1 MALIKCSECGREIS
15 TKAGAC
21 PHCGCPVSE
30 SIKPKTENQPKVE
43 KEEPVEIEDSQ
54 DIVTPES
61 TTVSPIQQPESN
73 EKEKEVKNPKEG
85 YFKLLLYWVFSL
97 LASLGLVVLIVL
109 AIINLTPEILEQ
121 NLGVFILAAENTT
134 LIPNASTYTIIIIL
148 IGFLF
153 ESSHLKNNKLMVAIS
168 MICYISIGLNIGGLY
183 ASDITILQ
191 ILMWLDLVLGIGLGI
206 LIFSKT
212 EKPFRS
218 VGRSF
223 LILSIAQFLSCVY
236 IFIILWRLERGES
249 FDPSKDKFLYYCF
262 VIYYYCCISIP
273 FKMVK
278 KYVKALLK

>member
-30 SIKPKTENQPKVE
+30 SIKPETENQPKVE

-73 EKEKEVKNPKEG
+73 ENEKEVKNPKEG

-97 LASLGLVVLIVL
+97 LASVGLVVLIVL

-121 NLGVFILAAENTT
+121 NLGIVILAAENST

-153 ESSHLKNNKLMVAIS
+153 ESSRLKNNKLMMAIS
-168 MICYISIGLNIGGLY
+168 MICYVSIGLNIASLY
-183 ASDITILQ
+183 ASDEAIIQ
-191 ILMWLDLVLGIGLGI
+191 IMMWLDLVLGIVLGV
-206 LIFSKT
+206 LIFCKT
-212 EKPFRS
+212 EKPFRGA
-218 VGRSF
+218 GRSYIF
-223 LILSIAQFLSCVY
+223 LSIATFLSCIY
-236 IFIILWRLERGES
+236 LFIILKRLEQG
-249 FDPSKDKFLYYCF
+249 DYYNPSKDKFLYYCF
-262 VIYYYCCISIP
+262 GIYYYCCISIS

-278 KYVKALLK
+278 GYIKALLK